1 MNLWKEWH
9 RISNK
14 IRTWTFFISL
24 RTQKSEAT
32 SISHVSNLTHPS
44 WLVDHFQT
52 SSMLMLLHRTC
63 RWIKCYL
70 FGGSNLANTNFT
82 NQPLIDTFPS
92 YITYW
97 LIPSLPIKTYWL
109 MPSLPIRTYWL
120 MPSPNQNKKKN
131 LRRSHHSPPSFSQWH
146 LPGFQLLL
154 IEIGR
159 SFWVWRCKDLLHLL
173 AAPIQLPRNTQCYTN
188 RLYVLF
194 SLI

>member
-120 MPSPNQNKKKN
+120 MPSPNQNKKKKPPAVTS
-131 LRRSHHSPPSFSQWH
+131 LPTKLFTMAPSRLPIASH
-146 LPGFQLLL
+146 
-154 IEIGR
+154 
-159 SFWVWRCKDLLHLL
+159 
-173 AAPIQLPRNTQCYTN
+173 RNWPKF
-188 RLYVLF
+188 LGLKV
-194 SLI
+194 